1 MILGFR
7 SMWGHLKYPV
17 SRPHPSAFGISL
29 LHQETNGSASL
40 TMTAQCNLIEM
51 GEPYF
56 IV

>member
-40 TMTAQCNLIEM
+40 TMTAHCNLIEM